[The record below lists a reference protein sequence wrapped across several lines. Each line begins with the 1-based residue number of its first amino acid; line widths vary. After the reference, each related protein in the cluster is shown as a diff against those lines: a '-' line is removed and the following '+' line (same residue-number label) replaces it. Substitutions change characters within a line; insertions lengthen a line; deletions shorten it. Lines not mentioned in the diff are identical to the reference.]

1 MTDNSPASRRKR
13 HSRTPFGAIILLLTV
28 ALIICIAVIIKQSS
42 TEDKPPASSEV
53 STVSGEYSEPDR
65 SDASLDNSIPEID
78 AQVPDK
84 NSTKSKVMV
93 IATGGTIAG
102 IAPSST
108 DFTLYTPGVKS
119 IDEMLDEISAV
130 YKLADIDTK
139 QFANQSSS
147 STTTKNLYDLSVAV
161 DNALETYDSVVVT
174 CGTDIMEEI
183 AYFLD
188 LTVQSPKPVVVTGS
202 MKPWNVIGT
211 DAKLNLYNA
220 VKVAA
225 SNKTYKFGT
234 VVVLN
239 EEIHAAREV
248 TKANSVRED
257 TFQTPMLGMLG
268 YVDDNDVSIYRI
280 PTRAAKSD
288 SEWATP
294 FDLSKIS
301 ASDLPRVDIVVAY
314 QGAGG
319 EQITAA
325 VNAGAKGIVTM
336 GTGNGGITTDMITA
350 RNAAM
355 NKGIIIAA
363 VTRTGSGT
371 MYSEDRDGY
380 GLVSADN
387 LNAYHA
393 RIALQ
398 LCLAYSKNYNTIQGW
413 FDDYIRVGF

>member
-1 MTDNSPASRRKR
+1 MTESKPTPRRKR
-13 HSRTPFGAIILLLTV
+13 RRSPPYGAIILLLIV
-28 ALIICIAVIIKQSS
+28 ALIICIIIMVKQSS
-42 TEDKPPASSEV
+42 NNDKNDVSSSFDV
-53 STVSGEYSEPDR
+53 TSSTVSFGDDSI
-65 SDASLDNSIPEID
+65 DNSIPNID
-78 AQVPDK
+78 AQVPSDNQK
-84 NSTKSKVMV
+84 KSKVMV

-119 IDEMLDEISAV
+119 IDEMISEV
-130 YKLADIDTK
+130 SSIKKLADISTK
-139 QFANQSSS
+139 QFANQSSA
-147 STTTKNLYDLSVAV
+147 STTTQNLYDLSRAV
-161 DNALETYDSVVVT
+161 DKALEDHDSVVVT

-202 MKPWNVIGT
+202 MKPWNVVGT
-211 DAKLNLYNA
+211 DAKINLYNA

-248 TKANSVRED
+248 TKSNSARED

-268 YVDDNDVSIYRI
+268 YVDDNAVSIYRI
-280 PTRAAKSD
+280 PTRAAKSLE
-288 SEWATP
+288 EWATP

-301 ASDLPRVDIVVAY
+301 ASDLPRVDIVVAH

-319 EQITAA
+319 EQISAA

-336 GTGNGGITTDMITA
+336 GTGNGGITDSMITA
-350 RNAAM
+350 RNNAM
-355 NKGIIIAA
+355 KKGIIVAS

-398 LCLAYSKNYNTIQGW
+398 VCLAYSKNYNTIQGW

>member
-1 MTDNSPASRRKR
+1 MTDSRPTPRRKR
-13 HSRTPFGAIILLLTV
+13 RSPPYGAIILLLIV
-28 ALIICIAVIIKQSS
+28 ALIICIVIMIKQSS
-42 TEDKPPASSEV
+42 TDGTTDVSSSFDVV
-53 STVSGEYSEPDR
+53 SSVESIEYDTI
-65 SDASLDNSIPEID
+65 DNSIPNID
-78 AQVPDK
+78 AEVPSNIQK
-84 NSTKSKVMV
+84 KSKVMV

-108 DFTLYTPGVKS
+108 DFTLYTPGIKS
-119 IDEMLDEISAV
+119 IDEMIDEVSAIK
-130 YKLADIDTK
+130 KLADISTK
-139 QFANQSSS
+139 QFANQSSA
-147 STTTKNLYDLSVAV
+147 STTTQNLYDLSRAV
-161 DNALETYDSVVVT
+161 DNALQDYDSVVVT

-202 MKPWNVIGT
+202 MKPWNVVGT
-211 DAKLNLYNA
+211 DAKINLYNA

-248 TKANSVRED
+248 TKSNSARED

-268 YVDDNDVSIYRI
+268 YVDDNAVSIYRI
-280 PTRAAKSD
+280 PTRAAKSLD
-288 SEWATP
+288 EWATP

-301 ASDLPRVDIVVAY
+301 ASGLPRVDIVVAH

-325 VNAGAKGIVTM
+325 VAAGAKGIVTM
-336 GTGNGGITTDMITA
+336 GTGNGGITSGMITA
-350 RNAAM
+350 RNDAM
-355 NKGIIIAA
+355 KKGVIVAA

-398 LCLAYSKNYNTIQGW
+398 ICLAYSKNYNTIQGW

>member
-1 MTDNSPASRRKR
+1 MTDSPAPRRRKK
-13 HSRTPFGAIILLLTV
+13 RTPPYGAIILLLIV
-28 ALIICIAVIIKQSS
+28 ALIICISIMIKQSS
-42 TEDKPPASSEV
+42 NDGTSDVSSSFNVTNPVSSTEDASI
-53 STVSGEYSEPDR
+53 
-65 SDASLDNSIPEID
+65 DNSIPNID
-78 AQVPDK
+78 AELPSN
-84 NSTKSKVMV
+84 NSQKSKVMV

-119 IDEMLDEISAV
+119 IGEMINEVSAIKSLANIS
-130 YKLADIDTK
+130 TK
-139 QFANQSSS
+139 QFANQSSA
-147 STTTKNLYDLSVAV
+147 STTTQNLYDLSRAV
-161 DNALETYDSVVVT
+161 DKALEDHDSVVVT

-202 MKPWNVIGT
+202 MKPWNVVGT
-211 DAKLNLYNA
+211 DAKINLYNA

-248 TKANSVRED
+248 TKSNSARED

-268 YVDDNDVSIYRI
+268 YVDDNAVSIYRI
-280 PTRAAKSD
+280 PTRAAKSLD
-288 SEWATP
+288 EWATP

-336 GTGNGGITTDMITA
+336 GTGNGGITDSMITA
-350 RNAAM
+350 RNNAM
-355 NKGIIIAA
+355 NKGIIVAS

-398 LCLAYSKNYNTIQGW
+398 ICLAYSKNYNTIQGW

>member
-1 MTDNSPASRRKR
+1 MTGSSPTPRRR
-13 HSRTPFGAIILLLTV
+13 RRTAPFGAIILLLIV

-42 TEDKPPASSEV
+42 SGDKPTVSSEN

-65 SDASLDNSIPEID
+65 SDVSLDNSIPEID

-84 NSTKSKVMV
+84 NSAKSKVMV

-108 DFTLYTPGVKS
+108 DFTLYTPGIKS
-119 IDEMLDEISAV
+119 IDEMLDEIPAV
-130 YKLADIDTK
+130 YKLADINTK

-161 DNALETYDSVVVT
+161 DKALQDYDSVVVT

-280 PTRAAKSD
+280 PTRAAKAD
-288 SEWATP
+288 DEWATP
-294 FDLSKIS
+294 FDLSEIS
-301 ASDLPRVDIVVAY
+301 ASSLPRVDIVVAY

-336 GTGNGGITTDMITA
+336 GTGNGGITTDMISA

-355 NKGIIIAA
+355 NKGIIVAA

>member
-1 MTDNSPASRRKR
+1 MTNSSPTPRRR
-13 HSRTPFGAIILLLTV
+13 RRTAPLGAIILLLVV
-28 ALIICIAVIIKQSS
+28 ALIICIAVIVKQSS
-42 TEDKPPASSEV
+42 SDDKTSGSSQV

-65 SDASLDNSIPEID
+65 SDISLDNSIPDID

-84 NSTKSKVMV
+84 NSKKSKVMV

-119 IDEMLDEISAV
+119 IDEMLNEIPAV

-161 DNALETYDSVVVT
+161 DKALETYDSVVVT

-280 PTRAAKSD
+280 PTRAAKAD
-288 SEWATP
+288 DEWATP

-336 GTGNGGITTDMITA
+336 GTGNGGITTDMISA

-355 NKGIIIAA
+355 NKGIIVAA

-398 LCLAYSKNYNTIQGW
+398 LCLAYSRNYNTIQGW

>member
-1 MTDNSPASRRKR
+1 MTDSPTPRRRKK
-13 HSRTPFGAIILLLTV
+13 RTPPYGAIILLLVV
-28 ALIICIAVIIKQSS
+28 ALIICISIMVKQSS
-42 TEDKPPASSEV
+42 NSGATDVSS
-53 STVSGEYSEPDR
+53 YF
-65 SDASLDNSIPEID
+65 DATSSVNSVDGDSIDNSIPDID
-78 AQVPDK
+78 AEVPSDNQK
-84 NSTKSKVMV
+84 KSKVMV

-108 DFTLYTPGVKS
+108 DFTLYTPGIKS
-119 IDEMLDEISAV
+119 IDEMINEVSAIK
-130 YKLADIDTK
+130 KLADISTK
-139 QFANQSSS
+139 QFANQSSA
-147 STTTKNLYDLSVAV
+147 STSTQNLYDLSRAV
-161 DNALETYDSVVVT
+161 DKALQDHDSVVVT

-202 MKPWNVIGT
+202 MKPWNVVGT
-211 DAKLNLYNA
+211 DAKINLYNA

-248 TKANSVRED
+248 TKSNSARED

-268 YVDDNDVSIYRI
+268 YVDDNAVSIYRI
-280 PTRAAKSD
+280 PTRAAKSLD
-288 SEWATP
+288 EWATP

-301 ASDLPRVDIVVAY
+301 VSDLPRVDIVVAH

-319 EQITAA
+319 EQITAS

-336 GTGNGGITTDMITA
+336 GTGNGGITDSMIAA
-350 RNAAM
+350 RNNAM
-355 NKGIIIAA
+355 NKGIIVAS

-398 LCLAYSKNYNTIQGW
+398 ICLAYSKNYNTIQGW

>member
-1 MTDNSPASRRKR
+1 MTGPSPTPRRR
-13 HSRTPFGAIILLLTV
+13 RRTAPYGAIILLLVV
-28 ALIICIAVIIKQSS
+28 ALIICIAVIVKQSS
-42 TEDKPPASSEV
+42 SDDKSAAPSET

-65 SDASLDNSIPEID
+65 SDVSLDNSIPDID

-84 NSTKSKVMV
+84 NTSKSKVMV

-108 DFTLYTPGVKS
+108 DFTLYTPGIKS
-119 IDEMLDEISAV
+119 IDEMLDEIPAV
-130 YKLADIDTK
+130 HKLADIDTK

-161 DNALETYDSVVVT
+161 DKALETHDSVVVT

-188 LTVQSPKPVVVTGS
+188 LTVQSPKPVIVTGS

-288 SEWATP
+288 AEWATP
-294 FDLSKIS
+294 FDLKKIS

-336 GTGNGGITTDMITA
+336 GTGNGGITTEMISA

-355 NKGIIIAA
+355 NKGIIVAA

-398 LCLAYSKNYNTIQGW
+398 LCLAYSRNYNTIQGW

>member
-1 MTDNSPASRRKR
+1 MTNPSPAPRRR
-13 HSRTPFGAIILLLTV
+13 HRRTPFGAIILLLV
-28 ALIICIAVIIKQSS
+28 IALIICIAIIIKQSNDKIDDGSSLTES
-42 TEDKPPASSEV
+42 TI
-53 STVSGEYSEPDR
+53 SGEYSEPDR
-65 SDASLDNSIPEID
+65 SDISLDNSIPDID

-84 NSTKSKVMV
+84 NSKKSKVMV

-108 DFTLYTPGVKS
+108 DFTLYTPGVKN
-119 IDEMLDEISAV
+119 IDDMLDEIPAV
-130 YKLADIDTK
+130 YNLADIDTK

-161 DNALETYDSVVVT
+161 DQALKTYDSVVVT

-280 PTRAAKSD
+280 PTRAAKAD
-288 SEWATP
+288 DEWATP

-301 ASDLPRVDIVVAY
+301 ASDLPRVDLVVAY

-336 GTGNGGITTDMITA
+336 GTGNGGITTEMIAA

-355 NKGIIIAA
+355 NKGVIVAA

>member
-1 MTDNSPASRRKR
+1 MTSSSPTPRRR
-13 HSRTPFGAIILLLTV
+13 RRTAPFGAIILLLVV

-42 TEDKPPASSEV
+42 SSDKPEVSSQA

-65 SDASLDNSIPEID
+65 SDVSLDNSIPDID

-119 IDEMLDEISAV
+119 IDEMLDEIPAV

-161 DNALETYDSVVVT
+161 DKALETYDSVVVT

-280 PTRAAKSD
+280 PTRAAKAD
-288 SEWATP
+288 DEWATP

-336 GTGNGGITTDMITA
+336 GTGNGGITTNMISA

>member
-1 MTDNSPASRRKR
+1 MTGSSPTPRRR
-13 HSRTPFGAIILLLTV
+13 RRTAPFGAIILLLIV

-42 TEDKPPASSEV
+42 SGDKPTVSSEN

-65 SDASLDNSIPEID
+65 SDVSLDNSIPEID

-84 NSTKSKVMV
+84 NSAKSKVMV

-108 DFTLYTPGVKS
+108 DFTLYTPGIKS
-119 IDEMLDEISAV
+119 IDEMLDEIPAV
-130 YKLADIDTK
+130 YKLADINTK

-161 DNALETYDSVVVT
+161 DEALKTYDSVVVT

-280 PTRAAKSD
+280 PTRAAKAD
-288 SEWATP
+288 DEWATP
-294 FDLSKIS
+294 FDLKKIS

-336 GTGNGGITTDMITA
+336 GTGNGGITTDMISA

-355 NKGIIIAA
+355 NKGIIVAA

>member
-1 MTDNSPASRRKR
+1 MTDSPAPRRRKK
-13 HSRTPFGAIILLLTV
+13 RTPPYGAIILLLIV
-28 ALIICIAVIIKQSS
+28 ALIICISIMIKQSS
-42 TEDKPPASSEV
+42 NDGTSDVSSSFDVTNSVSSTEDASI
-53 STVSGEYSEPDR
+53 
-65 SDASLDNSIPEID
+65 DNSIPNID
-78 AQVPDK
+78 AELPSN
-84 NSTKSKVMV
+84 NSQKSKVMV

-119 IDEMLDEISAV
+119 IDEMINEVSAIKSLANIS
-130 YKLADIDTK
+130 TK
-139 QFANQSSS
+139 QFANQSSA
-147 STTTKNLYDLSVAV
+147 STTTQNLYDLSRAV
-161 DNALETYDSVVVT
+161 DKALEDHDSVVVT

-202 MKPWNVIGT
+202 MKPWNVVGT
-211 DAKLNLYNA
+211 DAKINLYNA

-248 TKANSVRED
+248 TKSNSARED

-268 YVDDNDVSIYRI
+268 YVDDNAVSIYRI
-280 PTRAAKSD
+280 PTRAAKSLD
-288 SEWATP
+288 EWATP

-336 GTGNGGITTDMITA
+336 GTGNGGITDSMITA
-350 RNAAM
+350 RNNAM
-355 NKGIIIAA
+355 NKGIIVAS

-398 LCLAYSKNYNTIQGW
+398 ICLAYSKNYNTIQGW

>member
-1 MTDNSPASRRKR
+1 MTDSPTPRRRKK
-13 HSRTPFGAIILLLTV
+13 RTPPYGAIIVLLIV
-28 ALIICIAVIIKQSS
+28 ALIICIVIMIKQSS
-42 TEDKPPASSEV
+42 GDSTTDVSSSFDATS
-53 STVSGEYSEPDR
+53 STVSFE
-65 SDASLDNSIPEID
+65 DASIDNSIPTID
-78 AQVPDK
+78 AEVPSDSQK
-84 NSTKSKVMV
+84 KSKVMV

-108 DFTLYTPGVKS
+108 DFTLYTPGVKT
-119 IDEMLDEISAV
+119 IDEMISEVSAI
-130 YKLADIDTK
+130 KNLADISTK
-139 QFANQSSS
+139 QFANQSSA
-147 STTTKNLYDLSVAV
+147 STTTQNLYDLSRAV
-161 DNALETYDSVVVT
+161 DKALEDHDSVVVT

-202 MKPWNVIGT
+202 MKPWNVVGT
-211 DAKLNLYNA
+211 DAKINLYNA

-248 TKANSVRED
+248 TKSNSARED

-268 YVDDNDVSIYRI
+268 YVDDNAVSIYRI
-280 PTRAAKSD
+280 PTRAAKSLD
-288 SEWATP
+288 EWATP

-336 GTGNGGITTDMITA
+336 GTGNGGITSGMITA
-350 RNAAM
+350 RNNAM
-355 NKGIIIAA
+355 NSGIIVAS

-398 LCLAYSKNYNTIQGW
+398 ICLAYSKNYNTIQGW

>member
-1 MTDNSPASRRKR
+1 MTNNSPAPRRKR
-13 HSRTPFGAIILLLTV
+13 RSRAPFGAIILLLVV

-42 TEDKPPASSEV
+42 DKSDSGSSLTESV
-53 STVSGEYSEPDR
+53 VSGEYSEPDR
-65 SDASLDNSIPEID
+65 SDITLDNSIPDMEL
-78 AQVPDK
+78 QSPEP
-84 NSTKSKVMV
+84 NSKKSKVMI

-102 IAPSST
+102 VAANNT
-108 DFTLYTPGVKS
+108 DFTLYTPGVKN
-119 IDEMLDEISAV
+119 IDDMVNEVSAI
-130 YKLADIDTK
+130 KRLADISTQ

-161 DNALETYDSVVVT
+161 DKALETHDSVVVT

-355 NKGIIIAA
+355 NKGVIIAA

-413 FDDYIRVGF
+413 FDDYVRVGF